1 MRNLLNKL
9 RMLLIL
15 AAVGM
20 TTACGE
26 VSDLGNQAGIVSE
39 PDVLAFLVESLAP
52 VTPGVLYKDTIGV
65 KGGVAPFTYEI
76 LSGSLPDGITL
87 DPKAGFVQGTAGLNL
102 AGKAFE
108 FVVRATDALGGKI
121 DRPFKLSI
129 NGYTI
134 TMFPESL
141 PGVTPAQAF
150 ELSISVSG
158 AQPPVAFTT
167 SGSLPQG
174 LVLETDPATG
184 TARIVS
190 DKNGVRRE
198 DGNKKVPFGMVA
210 TDANGMIARRD
221 YIVDIKPAAIL
232 EPLAIATTQLD
243 TPAAGSRYAQAIS
256 ATGGLPPYKLALL
269 AGTLLPGL
277 SLDESGVL
285 SGAIPASAAGSS
297 FAFTVQVRDSLGSK
311 ADKSFSGTTSRYSY
325 DVVPNFLPDAT
336 PTRPYSARIYTVG
349 AALPITYS
357 VSGNF
362 PAGLR
367 LDVVDNVGFITDNGS
382 GISSTLQNTTR
393 TFRIVA
399 TDANGVTVNKDFSLI
414 VNAAP
419 TVDPLTFSVTSI
431 SSPLAGSSYAAIL
444 LAQGGVMPYTFAVQT
459 GTLPS
464 GLSLSSSGAITGTTS
479 MAAANTAFSFTV
491 RVTDAAGSTAL
502 QSYSGLVSN
511 YSYSVVPDQ
520 LPPVTPQQ
528 PYSTRIYTV
537 GAAAPV
543 TYSLSGDFPSGLT
556 MVVASSIA
564 TIQDSGGGVS
574 SSLQNTI
581 RNFQIVARDANNITQ
596 TVNMSLAI
604 GAALVTPVLTI
615 TTTSLYTPLSGD
627 NYIASINV
635 SGGAPPYSYAVTAGA
650 LPSGLNLNSSTGFIT
665 GVPAFDTSG
674 DPFVYT
680 IRVTDSASSTAER
693 TFSGTVDSYSMTL
706 TPASLPNGFPEAPY
720 SASFT
725 AGAGNSPYSYTVFSG
740 ALPDGLTLNSVTGV
754 ISGTVAASAAGQSYN
769 FTVQVLDSS
778 GTIFRR
784 AHSIGVNSYS
794 TTISAPS
801 NPTGNE
807 GVAFSALMTAGGGVA
822 PYTFEYQGTL
832 PTGVA
837 LNNNGSFFGTP
848 AATTGSLAGTNTI
861 IQVRARD
868 SRGYPSAFTTITIT
882 IGVTGVTLNVG
893 TPAAGVRG
901 ARYTHSIAA
910 SGGRA
915 PYTYSLA
922 ATSAQ
927 LPDGLTLATN
937 GAITGTPV
945 ASSTCPAGTPVRVI
959 AEDAL
964 SQVSSTVTLCITI
977 GDGVVITSATI
988 PPIVRSQSYS
998 QTLTTSGGTSPYT
1011 YTGYGFPAGLAVSA
1025 SGVVSGITASASTSA
1040 TLYFTVEDNSTPNK
1054 LSGSKSFVVP
1064 IVDAVTLDSATL
1076 SNGAAG
1082 RSYSQSLTAS
1092 GGQAPRTFSIVS
1104 GSLPPG
1110 LSISSVGAITGTI
1123 DSSAALNSPYNFT
1136 VEVTDSLGLK
1146 SSQVSYTIP
1155 VSVPARF
1162 KDTALPPARQ
1172 GAKYAAVP
1180 TWTGGVPPF
1189 TFSFPSTFPASL
1201 SIDPASGVITSSN
1214 VTAATG
1220 TTQFTIRLTDSRG
1233 IITNQTHSITVV
1245 GSAAAITRPKIAAPS
1260 FSEICPTPLGSVAC
1274 GSWHPF
1280 RVGKLV
1286 HSGSNQNSAFTVYFA
1301 GSALTNNAN
1310 NVIVIAR
1317 MDSEGRIGS
1326 LGTVGSTAVTNATLQ
1341 IPFGDFVSDIEIAD
1355 MDNDGLNDI
1364 VISNYSSSNVRIFWN
1379 GGESSGMPQFS
1390 LASSNAFA
1398 LPGVQVRAGAL
1409 HVKKLRNQNS
1419 SGLDLA
1425 VLSNLDLTA
1434 PANNDIGINVFLNSC
1449 TSGANCSGNR
1459 ATILGTGT
1467 FYATTTNTSSI
1478 AGASRIVSGNFFGT
1492 TNGSCPSL
1500 ATAGRRRGAGESWLF
1515 VLRQNG
1521 STGNCLGTF
1530 ATTPNVYDNAR
1541 YLVGEAS
1548 VNSDLVAA
1556 DFNNDGIDD
1565 IATVSDVSTN
1575 VRVYLMRSNGTGW
1588 NSSWSTTVGTPAD
1601 STIPI
1606 AASGTALNVSRIAAI
1621 CPSPTPPA
1629 VNDPPC
1635 SYPSLL
1641 ITGGRATASVAG
1653 VTNYQGG
1660 STPTS
1665 GFLGVVPNTSGVF
1678 DSQGLNVI
1686 MYAAPPGQGSPPALY
1701 PVVGSTPNQ
1710 LDAVILGATSDGLRG
1725 NIGSTG
1731 MGVPFLMTFARNGT
1745 NSADP
1750 FKANA
1755 LNNGVTTSRRVAL
1768 RSYPDEFFYNED
1780 AGTAI
1785 IADFTGDGIAD
1796 LATHLVNVGSI
1807 SLNRGTGDSGTT
1819 FSQTENFP
1827 IGVQHGFPMNL
1838 SPQTMDA
1845 GDFNN
1850 DGRPDIVAAGWSS
1863 RAVGILRTDLV
1874 GGSFVSTPDVYSA
1887 GAGDARPLA
1896 VKVVD
1901 IDGDGKL
1908 DILFSKLRFN
1918 FPSTGSNTAY
1928 LSVLRGKGNGYFY
1941 EATDIAVG
1949 LGTGCASE
1957 YIRKI
1962 ETVDLDRDGFPE
1974 IFAMC
1979 RGTPASISVLR
1990 RHTDGTW
1997 VKNNSSA
2004 PINAPA
2010 SALGMDFVVGQFN
2023 QGGAC
2028 SYGKTYC
2035 ADVVMAVN
2043 LVSGGAASTI
2053 RTYGRVTM
2061 DTPTGSGSFNVTA
2074 GSSSSVNI
2082 NGQASSLVVGDFNRD
2097 GYLDFGASL
2106 ISQSGGGTNAVIA
2119 VPLGTFT
2126 NSDVTG
2132 FSAVLVEGDG
2142 NGNFVNQ
2149 SMFGGQNAGMSNI
2162 ATGHLNSTVD
2172 SILDFVLTHRAHA
2185 TFTTTRGRLPDNAAI
2200 FNYLGEN

>member
-1 MRNLLNKL
+1 MFTKL
-9 RMLLIL
+9 
-15 AAVGM
+15 
-20 TTACGE
+20 TTLFSVVSAGVIGGCGE

-39 PDVLAFLVESLAP
+39 PAVLSFLVESLAS
-52 VTPGVLYKDTIGV
+52 VTPGVPYKDSIGV
-65 KGGVAPFTYEI
+65 KGGVAPFTYEL
-76 LSGSLPDGITL
+76 LSGALPEGFKL
-87 DPKAGFVQGTAGLNL
+87 DPDSGFVQGTAGFNL
-102 AGKAFE
+102 AGKVFE
-108 FVVRATDALGGKI
+108 FTVRATDALGGKI
-121 DRPFKLSI
+121 ERAFKLSV
-129 NGYTI
+129 NPYAI
-134 TMFPESL
+134 TMFPETL
-141 PGVTPAQAF
+141 PAVTPAQAY

-174 LVLETDPATG
+174 LILETDPATG

-190 DKNGVRRE
+190 GKNSVRRE
-198 DGNKKVPFGMVA
+198 DGNTKVNFGIVA

-221 YIVDIKPAAIL
+221 YIIDIKQAAIL
-232 EPLAIATTQLD
+232 DPLAISTSQMD
-243 TPAAGSRYAQAIS
+243 TPAAGSRYAQAFTAS
-256 ATGGLPPYKLALL
+256 GGLPPYKFVLL

-297 FAFTVQVRDSLGSK
+297 FAFTVQVQDSLGSK
-311 ADKSFSGTTSRYSY
+311 ADKSFSGSTSRYSY

-362 PAGLR
+362 PAGLK
-367 LDVVDNVGFITDNGS
+367 LDVVDDVGFITDNGS

-574 SSLQNTI
+574 ASLQNTT

-635 SGGAPPYSYAVTAGA
+635 SGGAPPYSYAVTAGG

-740 ALPDGLTLNSVTGV
+740 ALPDGLSLNSVTGV

-769 FTVQVLDSS
+769 FTIQVLDSS

-784 AHSIGVNSYS
+784 AQSISVNSYT
-794 TTISAPS
+794 TTISAPT

-807 GVAFSALMTAGGGVA
+807 GVAFAAIMTAGGGVA

-837 LNNNGSFFGTP
+837 LNNNGNFFGTP
-848 AATTGSLAGTNTI
+848 AASTGSLSGTPYI
-861 IQVRARD
+861 IQVRSRD
-868 SRGYPSAFTTITIT
+868 SRGYPSAFATVTITV
-882 IGVTGVTLNVG
+882 GVTAVTLSVG

-901 ARYTHSIAA
+901 ARYTHSISAT
-910 SGGRA
+910 GGRA

-927 LPDGLTLATN
+927 LPDGLSLSTN
-937 GAITGTPV
+937 GAVTGTPV
-945 ASSTCPAGTPVRVI
+945 VTSTCPAGTPVRVI

-964 SQVSSTVTLCITI
+964 SQVSATVTLCIVI
-977 GDGVVITSATI
+977 GDGVVVTSETM

-998 QTLTTSGGTSPYT
+998 KTLTTSGGTSPYT
-1011 YTGYGFPAGLAVSA
+1011 YTGYGFPVGLSVSS
-1025 SGVVSGITASASTSA
+1025 SGVVSGITASSDTSA
-1040 TLYFTVEDNSTPNK
+1040 TLYFTVEDSSTPNK

-1064 IVDAVTLDSATL
+1064 IVDAVTLDAATL

-1082 RSYSQSLTAS
+1082 RSYSETLTAS
-1092 GGQAPRTFSIVS
+1092 GGQAPRSFAIVS

-1110 LSISSVGAITGTI
+1110 LTISSSGGITGTI
-1123 DSSAALNSPYNFT
+1123 DTTAAVNSPYNFT

-1146 SSQVSYTIP
+1146 SSQVSYSIP

-1162 KDTALPPARQ
+1162 KDAVLPPARQ
-1172 GAKYAAVP
+1172 GARYVAVP
-1180 TWTGGVPPF
+1180 TWLGGVPPF
-1189 TFSFPSTFPASL
+1189 TFSFPSTFPSGL
-1201 SIDPASGVITSSN
+1201 SIDSASGIISSSN
-1214 VTAATG
+1214 VTESSG

-1233 IITNQTHSITVV
+1233 IVTNQTHSLTVAA
-1245 GSAAAITRPKIAAPS
+1245 SAAAIARPKVAAPS
-1260 FSEICPTPLGSVAC
+1260 FSEICPTPYGTAAC

-1286 HSGSNQNSAFTVYFA
+1286 HSGSFQNAAFSVYFA
-1301 GSALTNNAN
+1301 GNALTNNPN

-1326 LGTVGSTAVTNATLQ
+1326 LGAVGSTTVTNATLQ
-1341 IPFGDFVSDIEIAD
+1341 IPIGDFVGDIEIAD

-1364 VISNYSSSNVRIFWN
+1364 VVSSYTSNHVRILWN
-1379 GGESSGMPQFS
+1379 GGESSGMPVFS
-1390 LASSNAFA
+1390 LASSNTFA

-1409 HVKKLRNQNS
+1409 HVRRLRTQNA
-1419 SGLDLA
+1419 SGLDVA
-1425 VLSNLDLTA
+1425 VISNLDQAA
-1434 PANNDIGINVFLNSC
+1434 PANNDTSINVFLSNCNAGSSC
-1449 TSGANCSGNR
+1449 AGSRSTVLAAGTAFATSVN
-1459 ATILGTGT
+1459 ATLHG
-1467 FYATTTNTSSI
+1467 I
-1478 AGASRIVSGNFFGT
+1478 AGATRLVSGNFFGT

-1500 ATAGRRRGAGESWLF
+1500 ATAGRRRSASESWVF

-1530 ATTPNVYDNAR
+1530 TPAVNVYENAR
-1541 YLVGEAS
+1541 YLVSEAS
-1548 VNSDLVAA
+1548 INSDLVAA
-1556 DFNNDGIDD
+1556 DFNNDSIDD
-1565 IATVSDVSTN
+1565 IATVSDISTN

-1588 NSSWSTTVGTPAD
+1588 NSTYSGAAVTAAD

-1606 AASGTALNVSRIAAI
+1606 AASGTSLNVSRITTI
-1621 CPSPTPPA
+1621 CSSPTPPA

-1653 VTNYQGG
+1653 VTNYQGN

-1665 GFLGVVPNTSGVF
+1665 GYLGVVPNTNGTF
-1678 DSQGLNVI
+1678 DTGGLNVI
-1686 MYAAPPGQGSPPALY
+1686 LYAAPPGQASPPALY
-1701 PVVGSTPNQ
+1701 PVTGASPNQ
-1710 LDAVILGATSDGLRG
+1710 LDVVMLGATSDAMRA
-1725 NIGSTG
+1725 NTG
-1731 MGVPFLMTFARNGT
+1731 AATMGVPFLMTFARNGSST
-1745 NSADP
+1745 TDP

-1755 LNNGVTTSRRVAL
+1755 ANNGVTTSRRNAL

-1780 AGTAI
+1780 TGSAV
-1785 IADFTGDGIAD
+1785 IADFTGDGFAD
-1796 LATHLVNVGSI
+1796 IATHLVNVGSI
-1807 SLNRGTGDSGTT
+1807 SLNRGTGDAGTT
-1819 FSQTENFP
+1819 FGQTENFP
-1827 IGVQHGFPMNL
+1827 VGVQHGFPMNL

-1850 DGRPDIVAAGWSS
+1850 DGRPDLVVVGWSS
-1863 RAVGILRTDLV
+1863 RAIGVLRTDV
-1874 GGSFVSTPDVYSA
+1874 AAGAFVSTPDVYSS

-1928 LSVLRGKGNGYFY
+1928 LSVLRGKGNGYFF
-1941 EATDIAVG
+1941 EASDIANG

-1962 ETVDLDRDGFPE
+1962 ETVDLDGNGFPE
-1974 IFAMC
+1974 ILAMC

-1997 VKNNSSA
+1997 IKNNSSA

-2023 QGGAC
+2023 PGGAC

-2035 ADVVMAVN
+2035 VDVVMSVN
-2043 LVSGGAASTI
+2043 LVAAVPTSTM
-2053 RTYGRVTM
+2053 RYYGRVTM
-2061 DTPTGSGSFNVTA
+2061 DTPTGSGAFNVTA
-2074 GSSSSVNI
+2074 GTTSFVNI
-2082 NGQASSLVVGDFNRD
+2082 SGQASSLAMGDFNRD
-2097 GYLDFGASL
+2097 GYLDIGASL
-2106 ISQSGGGTNAVIA
+2106 ISHSGGGVNAVIA
-2119 VPLGTFT
+2119 VPVGTFT
-2126 NSDVTG
+2126 NTDVTG
-2132 FSAVLVEGDG
+2132 FAGLLIEGDG
-2142 NGNFVNQ
+2142 NGNFANQ

-2162 ATGHLNSTVD
+2162 VTGHLNNTVD
-2172 SILDFVLTHRAHA
+2172 SILDFVLTHRAH
-2185 TFTTTRGRLPDNAAI
+2185 TIFGTIRGRLPDNAAI